1 LPGAASLPGGANHGA
16 GRGQPQGEK
25 IMNKD
30 QVKGRAKQ
38 AEGKIK
44 EITGRVVGDGHL
56 MNEGRIEKAIGKAQS
71 NYGDLKET
79 LKDG

>member
-1 LPGAASLPGGANHGA
+1 VLGGANHGA

-25 IMNKD
+25 VMNKD

-44 EITGRVVGDGHL
+44 EITGRVVGNGHL
-56 MNEGRIEKAIGKAQS
+56 MNQGRIDKAIGKAQS
-71 NYGDLKET
+71 NYGDLKEAI
-79 LKDG
+79 KNG